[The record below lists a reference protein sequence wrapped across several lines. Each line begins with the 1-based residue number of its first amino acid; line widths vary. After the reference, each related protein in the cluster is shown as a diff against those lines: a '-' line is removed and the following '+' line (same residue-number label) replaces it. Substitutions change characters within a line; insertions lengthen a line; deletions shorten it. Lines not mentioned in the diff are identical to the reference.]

1 MMPFPFPRQPE
12 VSLRTRILS
21 LALLLV
27 AACAP
32 TDEPPAEM
40 DDVEEIAEVEE
51 PELSL
56 ADFAGTWQ
64 NVVTLVGV
72 EDPVATTTNATATS
86 EGWTMMLEGRPAVPL
101 TPSIMGDSLVVVS
114 ESYESILRPG
124 VMTTVRTATV
134 IENGEQVGS
143 VVVTYTGPDGDE
155 QVRGTMRG
163 TRTP

>member
-1 MMPFPFPRQPE
+1 VPF
-12 VSLRTRILS
+12 RTLS
-21 LALLLV
+21 LVFLLV

-32 TDEPPAEM
+32 SDQPPAEM
-40 DDVEEIAEVEE
+40 TDDQEIAEVGE
-51 PELSL
+51 PDLSL

-64 NVVTLVGV
+64 NVVTLEGV
-72 EDPVATTTNATATS
+72 EDPVATTTNATATP
-86 EGWTMMLEGRPAVPL
+86 EGWTMMLEGRPDIAL
-101 TPSIMGDSLVVVS
+101 TPSIVGDSLVVVS

-143 VVVTYTGPDGDE
+143 VVVTYSTPDGE
-155 QVRGTMRG
+155 QQVRGSMRG